1 MNATQAGPGGGDYR
15 SILSGA
21 AQNVAGIGIA
31 AVALL
36 VVQVLMTRTL
46 GSAGYG
52 IVTILTQAAFVAS
65 FATRAGMD
73 MAVLRDVAVDA
84 GVGEWRRI
92 KGTVARAA
100 GIAVAVSIA
109 VGVVLIAVA
118 EPISTLFNLDRSE
131 HRWAIEAAVAGLP
144 FLALANVWLAATR
157 GLKIMR
163 YTLYIFWAGQNLLWI
178 VLTLLLWQIS
188 ISPTTSILSYTLSWV
203 VAAGAAG
210 LAWRKESRAWDTT
223 PPEEGWLGK
232 LVRYAGPRAPA
243 ALCAQLLFWTDLFV
257 LGYFASR
264 SEVGV
269 YSAALRAGQ
278 VVVLFL
284 TSVNLMFGPYVADLY
299 NRGEHAR
306 LDDLYKTLTRW
317 IVAATLPVFALI
329 AVTPD
334 GVLGLFGAEFAAT
347 GRSALLILV
356 AGQFA
361 NILTGSAGFILIMV
375 GRTGWDLVVYAASLL
390 FDVGVAIYLASRYG
404 MEGAAL
410 ANALTFTLSNLFRLV
425 LVHRFVGIQPYDK
438 RYLRLV
444 VPGIAV
450 VSAMW
455 ACLQFFDAG
464 TALDL
469 ALIGVVGGFVYL
481 VAYLAL
487 GLTPQERRGLST
499 VMREVRG
506 GS

>member
-1 MNATQAGPGGGDYR
+1 MSVTRPASAGGDYR

-21 AQNVAGIGIA
+21 AQNVVGIGCA
-31 AVALL
+31 AIALL
-36 VVQVLMTRTL
+36 VIQVLMTRTL

-84 GVGEWRRI
+84 GVGDWPRI

-109 VGVVLIAVA
+109 VSVVLIAVA

-178 VLTLLLWQIS
+178 ALTLLLWQIS

-210 LAWRKESRAWDTT
+210 LAWRKESRAWDTK
-223 PPEEGWLGK
+223 PPGKGWLGK

-264 SEVGV
+264 VEVGV

-278 VVVLFL
+278 VVILFL

-317 IVAATLPVFALI
+317 IVAATIPVFALI

-347 GRSALLILV
+347 GRTALLILI

-361 NILTGSAGFILIMV
+361 NIITGSAGFILIMV
-375 GRTGWDLVVYAASLL
+375 GRTGWDLIVYAVSLL
-390 FDVGVAIYLASRYG
+390 FDIGVAIYLTSRYG
-404 MEGAAL
+404 MEGAAV
-410 ANALTFTLSNLFRLV
+410 ANALTFTLSNAFRLV
-425 LVHRFVGIQPYDK
+425 LVHRFVGIQPYDA
-438 RYLRLV
+438 RYGRLLL
-444 VPGIAV
+444 PGAV
-450 VSAMW
+450 TALAMW
-455 ACLQFFDAG
+455 ASQGFFGGG
-464 TALDL
+464 TSLDL
-469 ALIGVVGGFVYL
+469 VVVGAIGGVVYIA
-481 VAYLAL
+481 AYLAV
-487 GLTPQERRGLST
+487 GLTPQERRGAASL
-499 VMREVRG
+499 RAKLRP
-506 GS
+506 